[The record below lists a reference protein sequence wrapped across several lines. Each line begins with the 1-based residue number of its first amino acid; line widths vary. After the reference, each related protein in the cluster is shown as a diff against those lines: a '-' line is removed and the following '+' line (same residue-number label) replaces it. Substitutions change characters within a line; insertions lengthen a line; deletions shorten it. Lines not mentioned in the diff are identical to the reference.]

1 MADLEEIYAIFKT
14 KEVFQ
19 GGYMRF
25 LKSDL
30 KKELF
35 SGNYIYRDG
44 AYISW
49 IDKGKYIKLKKFVSL
64 YEGQGYGLSVFR
76 EFMDCV
82 VGDKDVYLKVLKSN
96 QRAIDFYEKNSFVC
110 MFDCDRYYQYVFRK
124 SFLL

>member
-1 MADLEEIYAIFKT
+1 MDDLEEIYAIFKT

-30 KKELF
+30 KKELV

-64 YEGQGYGLSVFR
+64 YEGQGYGRNGGRNSDDSGNANGHSFDSAGTAEKTSVQRVVDPRFSVFVR
-76 EFMDCV
+76 
-82 VGDKDVYLKVLKSN
+82 GY
-96 QRAIDFYEKNSFVC
+96 IDS
-110 MFDCDRYYQYVFRK
+110 DDRWYR
-124 SFLL
+124 L

>member
-1 MADLEEIYAIFKT
+1 MDNLEEIYAIFKT
-14 KEVFQ
+14 KKVFQ

-30 KKELF
+30 KKELL

-76 EFMDCV
+76 EFMDRIV
-82 VGDKDVYLKVLKSN
+82 DDRDVYLKVLKTN
-96 QRAIDFYEKNSFVC
+96 KRAIDFYERNCFVC
-110 MFDCDRYYQYVFRK
+110 MFDYKKYFQYVFRK